1 MIFWTI
7 LDVWWLPLC
16 EYNLVLKFRG
26 GAPQKR
32 ARVSLADLQAKDD
45 DSNLV
50 KDCFAVQFNG
60 VAFAQGLK
68 TTNRDKLVEYK
79 ARIADK
85 SNDQI
90 VAITV
95 EYIDE
100 YTALKDWE
108 PTHNKQ
114 NPQTHNIDLNVPKAS
129 NPWYW
134 WVSKIPKP
142 MILVGIVIFIDFTM
156 CFTTKSQTHDIG
168 GFHQKYPNPRYW

>member
-90 VAITV
+90 VAITI

-108 PTHNKQ
+108 PTHNKTKPP
-114 NPQTHNIDLNVPKAS
+114 NR
-129 NPWYW
+129 WY
-134 WVSKIPKP
+134 
-142 MILVGIVIFIDFTM
+142 
-156 CFTTKSQTHDIG
+156 
-168 GFHQKYPNPRYW
+168 